1 MSDRV
6 RLVVLDVATEVVCRG
21 EHADLLAARVRDAW
35 DRCLDD
41 TAAEAGSEDPPPR
54 ISLELELD
62 DPEAVRPVMDGL
74 TTRLTKEALARRI
87 GQWWLLHACAV
98 ADPATGATA
107 VLVAPSGTGKTT
119 AARTLG
125 QKWSY
130 LTDETAAI
138 DADGRITPYPKPLSL
153 LVDGRRPKDQVSPT
167 RLGLLPAVE
176 SPRLAGIALLD
187 RDPGADGVQVTDVP
201 TVEALALLA
210 EQTSS
215 MRLLPRPLH
224 WVADQLDRVGGLRR
238 IRYAEAGDLHDVVAG
253 LVGAR

>member
-1 MSDRV
+1 MPDRV
-6 RLVVLDVATEVVCRG
+6 RLRVLDVATEVVCRG
-21 EHADLLAARVRDAW
+21 EHASLLAAEVRAAW
-35 DRCLDD
+35 DRCLDQ
-41 TAAEAGSEDPPPR
+41 AAPADPAR
-54 ISLELELD
+54 STDAVITVELELAS
-62 DPEAVRPVMDGL
+62 PESVRPVMDSL
-74 TTRLTKEALARRI
+74 TTRLTKEALAQRV

-98 ADPATGATA
+98 ADPETGATA

-138 DADGRITPYPKPLSL
+138 DADGRLTPYPKPLSL
-153 LVDGRRPKDQVSPT
+153 LVDGRRPKDQVSPS

-187 RDPGADGVQVTDVP
+187 RDPQVQGVEVTDVP
-201 TVEALALLA
+201 TVEALAFLA
-210 EQTSS
+210 EQSSS

-224 WVADQLDRVGGLRR
+224 WVADQLGRVGGLRR
-238 IRYAEAGDLHDVVAG
+238 IRYAEATDLHDVVAG